1 MLMHKVALS
10 ALAILG
16 FTAPLLSSTVG
27 ASTPNGLTILT
38 KALTDGSH
46 ESSMTI
52 TGSFVASGFKASVDG
67 GFAAAAEGGV
77 TTVAGTG
84 SEDIVGPVGK
94 NYCFVK
100 ASSLAVLKSEFE
112 VKNPTAAEIGVW
124 YKLPSSDPRFAE
136 IDSASGAQTV
146 AESFSFSAIG
156 WKRAATYE
164 GTAVLR
170 GVHVIKLESASNLFV
185 SASGFGKT
193 TLYVTNTSHSLPFAM
208 SGPVGTT
215 GLVYFSKWGTTT
227 VAIPSASSDL
237 PQ

>member
-1 MLMHKVALS
+1 MLMLRKVALCAIA
-10 ALAILG
+10 ALG
-16 FTAPLLSSTVG
+16 VTAPLLSAIAG
-27 ASTPNGLTILT
+27 ASTPNALSILT

-52 TGSFVASGFKASVDG
+52 TGSFVTSGFDASVNG
-67 GFAAAAEGGV
+67 GFAAAEGGV

-124 YKLPSSDPRFAE
+124 FKLPSSDPRFAE
-136 IDSASGAQTV
+136 IDSANGAQTV
-146 AESFSFSAIG
+146 AESFSFSAVG

-185 SASGFGKT
+185 TGSGFGKT

-227 VAIPSASSDL
+227 VTIPTASSDL